1 MGQFKNP
8 RASDR
13 PEDLR
18 RGTRNRG
25 DRGKGL
31 GETKTGLAK
40 LKGRPKFEGLYKLEG
55 LKLQF
60 EGPKQLFWKRGLS
73 EWAAAFIWGRKL
85 GLPLGFAPVKTAM
98 WQFKNPRGK
107 RPPQGFTKENRHW
120 GDRGKGLGKT
130 KTGLAKLKGR
140 PKFEGLYK
148 LEGLKLQFEG
158 PKQLFWKRG
167 LSERAVAFI
176 WGRKLG
182 SPLGFA
188 PVKPRWGFRDRGLR
202 LFGAGN

>member
-1 MGQFKNP
+1 
-8 RASDR
+8 
-13 PEDLR
+13 
-18 RGTRNRG
+18 
-25 DRGKGL
+25 
-31 GETKTGLAK
+31 
-40 LKGRPKFEGLYKLEG
+40 
-55 LKLQF
+55 
-60 EGPKQLFWKRGLS
+60 
-73 EWAAAFIWGRKL
+73 
-85 GLPLGFAPVKTAM
+85 M

-167 LSERAVAFI
+167 LSEWAVAFI
-176 WGRKLG
+176 WGRKL
-182 SPLGFA
+182 
-188 PVKPRWGFRDRGLR
+188 R
-202 LFGAGN
+202 LP